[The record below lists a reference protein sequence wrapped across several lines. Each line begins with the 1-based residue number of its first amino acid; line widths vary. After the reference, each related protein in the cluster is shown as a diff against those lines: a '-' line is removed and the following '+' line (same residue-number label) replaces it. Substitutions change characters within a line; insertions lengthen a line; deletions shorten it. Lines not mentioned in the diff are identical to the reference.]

1 MEQLQRGNQ
10 FQVDISFKPKT
21 MFTAQVDTTKL
32 NLAMAKFAK
41 ESRQD
46 LDEVMEK
53 EAGTIVGGLIAM
65 TPPGKKS
72 GTNMT
77 DRGGIA
83 MSAKKLGEATIRADI
98 ASLFPTTK
106 DVGLKKAQIQGM
118 IENGFEWGTG
128 RGRKKLNKF
137 SDSVAE
143 LKSHHARFR
152 SKATGRVK
160 TGSVGQNMVVTRA
173 GIRNE
178 FIREQ
183 IKRVGI
189 LNAGWL
195 RAAKQL
201 KTAKRATPA
210 WITRHG
216 DKPGSAIFRR
226 TKHGLSISLQNRMD
240 YFPKNIE
247 SRMQLAV
254 SRRAAGIEKAVA
266 AMIARKAAKANQRM
280 KSRA

>member
-1 MEQLQRGNQ
+1 MTEQLQLGNQ
-10 FQVDISFKPKT
+10 SRKT
-21 MFTAQVDTTKL
+21 MFTADVDTTRL
-32 NLAMAKFAK
+32 NLAMARFAK
-41 ESRQD
+41 ESRKD

-98 ASLFPTTK
+98 ASLFPTTRMK
-106 DVGLKKAQIQGM
+106 PEKVQGM
-118 IENGFEWGTG
+118 IESGFRWGTG
-128 RGRKKLNKF
+128 RGAKKIPRYA
-137 SDSVAE
+137 SSVAE
-143 LKSHHARFR
+143 LRRIHNAAR

-160 TGSVGQNMVVTRA
+160 TGSIGQNMALTKA
-173 GIRNE
+173 ATKNE
-178 FIREQ
+178 FAREQ

-201 KTAKRATPA
+201 KTSKRATPA